1 MFVQETDTF
10 IFHRTLLNM
19 REREAKWRIW
29 WGYFPNVGELAFTL
43 VCESSQFNQV
53 KSSEALGGG

>member
-19 REREAKWRIW
+19 REREAKVEDM
-29 WGYFPNVGELAFTL
+29 VGLF
-43 VCESSQFNQV
+43 S
-53 KSSEALGGG
+53 